1 MEEENIRQVIY
12 SEEFND
18 FYDSL
23 DSRIQDKFDY
33 GLRLIKTQYV
43 VNKKFVKHLENTDFY
58 ELRIS
63 ISSDEYRI
71 SLMLKFNEEKLAKLR
86 TFDDVLQE
94 KYGEPGSAARKEFD
108 ARAKAWYYAEL
119 LKDERKKQKMTQ
131 KVLAEK
137 IGKKREYVSSLEKG
151 QTDMQLSTFLRIADA
166 LGLQFSLVVG

>member
-63 ISSDEYRI
+63 ISSDEYRTVLFAI
-71 SLMLKFNEEKLAKLR
+71 DNASFLQSKRVILLNSFIKKGTKQYKTEIKLAER
-86 TFDDVLQE
+86 
-94 KYGEPGSAARKEFD
+94 
-108 ARAKAWYYAEL
+108 L
-119 LKDERKKQKMTQ
+119 LKK
-131 KVLAEK
+131 
-137 IGKKREYVSSLEKG
+137 YLE
-151 QTDMQLSTFLRIADA
+151 D
-166 LGLQFSLVVG
+166 

>member
-58 ELRIS
+58 ELRVS
-63 ISSDEYRI
+63 ISSDEYR
-71 SLMLKFNEEKLAKLR
+71 
-86 TFDDVLQE
+86 TVLFAIDNYSFIQS
-94 KYGEPGSAARKEFD
+94 KRVILLNSFVRKEQNNIKQ
-108 ARAKAWYYAEL
+108 RLSWQ
-119 LKDERKKQKMTQ
+119 KD
-131 KVLAEK
+131 
-137 IGKKREYVSSLEKG
+137 Y
-151 QTDMQLSTFLRIADA
+151 
-166 LGLQFSLVVG
+166 

>member
-63 ISSDEYRI
+63 ISSDEYRTVLFAI
-71 SLMLKFNEEKLAKLR
+71 DNDSFIQSKRVILLNSFIKKGTKQYKTEIKLAER
-86 TFDDVLQE
+86 
-94 KYGEPGSAARKEFD
+94 
-108 ARAKAWYYAEL
+108 L
-119 LKDERKKQKMTQ
+119 LKK
-131 KVLAEK
+131 
-137 IGKKREYVSSLEKG
+137 YLE
-151 QTDMQLSTFLRIADA
+151 D
-166 LGLQFSLVVG
+166 

>member
-23 DSRIQDKFDY
+23 DSRIQEKFDY

-63 ISSDEYRI
+63 ISSDEYR
-71 SLMLKFNEEKLAKLR
+71 
-86 TFDDVLQE
+86 TVLFAIDNDSFIQSKRVILLNSFIKKGTKQYKTE
-94 KYGEPGSAARKEFD
+94 IKI
-108 ARAKAWYYAEL
+108 AERL
-119 LKDERKKQKMTQ
+119 LKK
-131 KVLAEK
+131 
-137 IGKKREYVSSLEKG
+137 YLE
-151 QTDMQLSTFLRIADA
+151 D
-166 LGLQFSLVVG
+166 

>member
-1 MEEENIRQVIY
+1 MPLACSIRNHYTKRAKSNKFLPKYLEVTNIFLIFAAWKKKIYGRLYIY

-63 ISSDEYRI
+63 ISSDEYR
-71 SLMLKFNEEKLAKLR
+71 
-86 TFDDVLQE
+86 TVLFAIDND
-94 KYGEPGSAARKEFD
+94 SF
-108 ARAKAWYYAEL
+108 
-119 LKDERKKQKMTQ
+119 
-131 KVLAEK
+131 
-137 IGKKREYVSSLEKG
+137 I
-151 QTDMQLSTFLRIADA
+151 
-166 LGLQFSLVVG
+166 

>member
-43 VNKKFVKHLENTDFY
+43 VNKKFVKHLENTNFY

-63 ISSDEYRI
+63 VSSDEYRTVLVAI
-71 SLMLKFNEEKLAKLR
+71 DNDSFIQSKRVILLNSFIKKGTKQYKTEIKLAER
-86 TFDDVLQE
+86 
-94 KYGEPGSAARKEFD
+94 
-108 ARAKAWYYAEL
+108 L
-119 LKDERKKQKMTQ
+119 LKK
-131 KVLAEK
+131 
-137 IGKKREYVSSLEKG
+137 YLE
-151 QTDMQLSTFLRIADA
+151 D
-166 LGLQFSLVVG
+166 

>member
-63 ISSDEYRI
+63 ISSDEYRTVLFAI
-71 SLMLKFNEEKLAKLR
+71 DNDSFIQCKRVILLNSFIKKGIKQYKTEIKLAER
-86 TFDDVLQE
+86 
-94 KYGEPGSAARKEFD
+94 
-108 ARAKAWYYAEL
+108 L
-119 LKDERKKQKMTQ
+119 LKK
-131 KVLAEK
+131 
-137 IGKKREYVSSLEKG
+137 YLE
-151 QTDMQLSTFLRIADA
+151 D
-166 LGLQFSLVVG
+166 